1 MQPPNG
7 EGTAMPAIDPARL
20 RKIQRASRELR
31 LFFIVLFVIVMLGAL
46 TRLARPN
53 PHGAKVAVAGIIFQ
67 GTSLTGKIH
76 VLWVLQHVL
85 GAAIGLWIFYL
96 LPRLLGLYSQGKIFT
111 AQNVAFIRRIGLS
124 LFCFPL
130 VWLLGLIGA
139 APEIAAAQTQWTQ
152 ILPSCPFNA
161 LIEGAVILFA
171 GWIMNE
177 GRELREEQDLVV

>member
-1 MQPPNG
+1 
-7 EGTAMPAIDPARL
+7 MPAIDPARL

-31 LFFIVLFVIVMLGAL
+31 LLFIVLVVLGVL
-46 TRLARPN
+46 TKLARPN
-53 PHGAKVAVAGIIFQ
+53 PHGAKVVIAGIIFQ
-67 GTSLTGKIH
+67 GASLTGKVHI
-76 VLWVLQHVL
+76 LWIVQHVL
-85 GAAIGLWIFYL
+85 GAAIGLWIFYHL
-96 LPRLLGLYSQGKIFT
+96 VRLLGLYSQGRIFT

-130 VWLLGLIGA
+130 VWLVGLIGA

-152 ILPSCPFNA
+152 ILPSFPFNA

>member
-1 MQPPNG
+1 
-7 EGTAMPAIDPARL
+7 MPAIDPARL

-31 LFFIVLFVIVMLGAL
+31 LLFIVLFVLVVLGAL
-46 TRLARPN
+46 TKLARPN
-53 PHGAKVAVAGIIFQ
+53 PHGAKVVVAGIIFQ
-67 GTSLTGKIH
+67 GASLTGKIH
-76 VLWVLQHVL
+76 MLWVVQHVL
-85 GAAIGLWIFYL
+85 GVAIGLWIFYHL
-96 LPRLLGLYSQGKIFT
+96 LRLLGLYSQGRIFT

-130 VWLLGLIGA
+130 VWLVGLIGA

-152 ILPSCPFNA
+152 ILPSFPFNA